1 MKFIKDLLFFEI
13 QTSGPDVEKDQIIQL
28 SAVLLDKD
36 NLLEKNNFNSYIRVS
51 YLDSIMLHHSKLL
64 EVDVDVIKKSQKI
77 YDVIKNFHK
86 KFEPKTLLLASHTS
100 LNFWFLKNAFKK
112 AVVPFDYDSHMLQM
126 WTLGYVYTLNYGLK
140 KMPTFATFLDH
151 FSLKQKKPFDSM
163 EKVRLEAEVFRRI
176 IKEV

>member
-13 QTSGPDVEKDQIIQL
+13 QTTGSDPEKDQILQL

-36 NLLEKNNFNSYIRVS
+36 NLLEKNNFNSYVRVS
-51 YLDSIMLHHSKLL
+51 YLDSVMLHHSKLL
-64 EVDVDVIKKSQKI
+64 DVDVELIKRSQKV

-86 KFEPKTLLLASHTS
+86 RFDPKTLLLGSHSS
-100 LNFWFLKNAFKK
+100 LNFWFLKHAFKK
-112 AVVPFDYDSHMLQM
+112 AVVTFDYDSHMIQM
-126 WTLGYVYTLNYGLK
+126 WTLGYVYTLNYGLR
-140 KMPTFATFLDH
+140 KMPTFTTFLDH
-151 FSLKQKKPFDSM
+151 FGLKQKKSHDAM